1 MSTPDKQLKP
11 DAQSE
16 SGKEPEPGT
25 QPEIVAEEE
34 IRQAVDA
41 VSGATWG
48 SRDNTMDDSLFR
60 GPDESG
66 PLPKFRPPGEAS

>member
-1 MSTPDKQLKP
+1 MSTSSSQLEP
-11 DAQSE
+11 STQ
-16 SGKEPEPGT
+16 PEPSKE
-25 QPEIVAEEE
+25 PEIVAEEG

-60 GPDESG
+60 GPDESN

>member
-1 MSTPDKQLKP
+1 MSTSSSQLEP
-11 DAQSE
+11 NTQ
-16 SGKEPEPGT
+16 PEPSKE
-25 QPEIVAEEE
+25 PEIVAEEG

-60 GPDESG
+60 GPDESS

>member
-1 MSTPDKQLKP
+1 MSTPSNRLEP
-11 DAQSE
+11 DAQPE
-16 SGKEPEPGT
+16 SGKEPE
-25 QPEIVAEEE
+25 IVAEEG

-48 SRDNTMDDSLFR
+48 SRDNTMDGSLFR
-60 GPDESG
+60 GPDESS